1 MKVVAIIDTHLK
13 AGGGFVQALNAVLQM
28 QRLSEGL
35 FALEAVTPQA
45 ENIDFLRELGVT
57 ASVYRK
63 TWRDKW
69 VSSLYKRPSGR
80 SFLARH
86 KILSGLENH
95 LLSSRT
101 DLVYFVTPDSRFAKL
116 KRLNS
121 SLSGKTRILTGG
133 FETARR
139 ASRQPPY
146 MGIAEA
152 IAGPRDLFFSHLP
165 KNAVFRHTSLVVSDS
180 NIILIRPLGL
190 AAVDPPPTAAWP
202 RPRGCAPAPPNS
214 PAVADSQNP
223 WPAEFR
229 RRTHS

>member
-101 DLVYFVTPDSRFAKL
+101 DLVYFVTPDSRFARL
-116 KRLNS
+116 QRLNYLTTLWDLCHRDHPEFPEVRDFGIHHHREEYYRAHLGS
-121 SLSGKTRILTGG
+121 AVCIITDSEKLSNAASFRYGIDRSRFLGIPFAPSPLLGSPSTTSTTDVLEKYGASLNWVGES
-133 FETARR
+133 
-139 ASRQPPY
+139 
-146 MGIAEA
+146 
-152 IAGPRDLFFSHLP
+152 
-165 KNAVFRHTSLVVSDS
+165 
-180 NIILIRPLGL
+180 
-190 AAVDPPPTAAWP
+190 
-202 RPRGCAPAPPNS
+202 
-214 PAVADSQNP
+214 
-223 WPAEFR
+223 
-229 RRTHS
+229 